1 MSVTC
6 VFGMSFSLNKLSYFF
21 GMSIGVYTWYVI
33 SLKFFYL
40 PMTYVFGLS
49 YLLQENCLLFWYVSK
64 LCFRYVLI
72 IQKIKYFLGMF
83 LTYVLGM
90 F

>member
-1 MSVTC
+1 
-6 VFGMSFSLNKLSYFF
+6 
-21 GMSIGVYTWYVI
+21 
-33 SLKFFYL
+33 
-40 PMTYVFGLS
+40 MTYVFGMS
-49 YLLQENCLLFWYVSK
+49 YLLQKNYLLFWYVLK

-90 F
+90 FWKMTYLKHTRVTYNTP

>member
-1 MSVTC
+1 MCMSVTC

-21 GMSIGVYTWYVI
+21 GMSVGVYRLYTWYVI
-33 SLKFFYL
+33 SLKFSYL
-40 PMTYVFGLS
+40 PITYVFGMS
-49 YLLQENCLLFWYVSK
+49 YLLQKNYLLFWYVLK

-83 LTYVLGM
+83 
-90 F
+90 

>member
-1 MSVTC
+1 MC

-21 GMSIGVYTWYVI
+21 GMSVRVYTWYVI

-40 PMTYVFGLS
+40 PMTYVFGMS
-49 YLLQENCLLFWYVSK
+49 YLLQKNYLLFWYVLK